1 MATRVQRDEQE
12 LRTALYH
19 LSLPNGSNPPV
30 CAVVQTANSGMTY
43 RATCGIPPGTLLLS
57 EPPLFSI
64 MTCQIPMTETN
75 IIDLSIQVGR
85 DRRAFNQLCCT
96 DPQPT
101 ERRRFEVNSFQMSP
115 RNTQGQSR
123 RGIFVHAA
131 RFNHSCIPNAHVE
144 WNQPLNRL
152 TIHTILPIST
162 GDDILIN
169 YDMRNWRKKRNDRRM
184 VLQNAYDFWCSCVAC
199 STSNWNLSTAGQSR
213 RTTIVDLVRSIRIEK
228 YNYKPTA
235 RAKRLDNI
243 KMLRE
248 VLRTE
253 ELLYPALAKV
263 YGWQAKWYRKEL
275 EGQQDRAVVQ
285 WSSLRRNKLEAAR
298 EKLMLVVMS
307 TGHNSDAVR
316 KTLDLI
322 ESLK

>member
-12 LRTALYH
+12 LRTALHH
-19 LSLPNGSNPPV
+19 LGLPNGSNPPV
-30 CAVVQTANSGMTY
+30 YAVVRTANSGTTY
-43 RATCGIPPGTLLLS
+43 RATCDIPQGTLLLS

-64 MTCQIPMTETN
+64 INCQIPMTATN
-75 IIDLSIQVGR
+75 IIDLFIQVGR
-85 DRRAFNQLCCT
+85 FRRAFDQLFCT
-96 DPQPT
+96 GPQPT

-115 RNTQGQSR
+115 RNAQGQSQQ
-123 RGIFVHAA
+123 GIFVHAA

-152 TIHTILPIST
+152 TIHTILPISA
-162 GDDILIN
+162 GDDISIN
-169 YDMRNWRKKRNDRRM
+169 YDMQNWRKKRNDRRM
-184 VLQNAYDFWCSCVAC
+184 VLQNAYDFWCCYVAC

-213 RTTIVDLVRSIRIEK
+213 RMTIVDLVRSIQIEK
-228 YNYKPTA
+228 YNNQPSA

-243 KMLRE
+243 KTLRE

-263 YGWQAKWYRKEL
+263 YGWQAKWYPKEL

-285 WSSLRRNKLEAAR
+285 WSSLRRNGLEAAR
-298 EKLMLVVMS
+298 EKLVLVVMS

-316 KTLDLI
+316 KTLGLI